1 MRSSNKGQQSSNL
14 RGLKVSCRNRLLLA
28 RPLLAL
34 AGGETTQSNPQ
45 KPSRTR
51 FGALVLGKVLALA
64 SYILCLTPFG
74 GCSSGPSNPP
84 VSVPLPAPEIKEAAN
99 CAKERGDHGAN
110 IYKCPS
116 ELGPIFVTTVKD
128 CSIPEKFTFQ
138 ATTRQLLVGVMDLTV
153 MSQDPVS
160 FNSHKALRSVVHGT
174 MDVDPFIMSIYTFH
188 QNECVTDLVVWRES
202 SRQKPSSEDTDHFT
216 RVSSDIAQRLVPKLI
231 PAKGSSSPSPDNM
244 ESNRAAG

>member
-1 MRSSNKGQQSSNL
+1 MYPVLSCGASQKFCMRSSNKGQQSSDL
-14 RGLKVSCRNRLLLA
+14 RGLKVSCRDRLLLA

-34 AGGETTQSNPQ
+34 AGGETSQSNPQ
-45 KPSRTR
+45 KPFRTR
-51 FGALVLGKVLALA
+51 FGALVLGKVLAFT
-64 SYILCLTPFG
+64 SYILCLVPFG

-153 MSQDPVS
+153 MSHIKTTASP
-160 FNSHKALRSVVHGT
+160 T
-174 MDVDPFIMSIYTFH
+174 
-188 QNECVTDLVVWRES
+188 
-202 SRQKPSSEDTDHFT
+202 
-216 RVSSDIAQRLVPKLI
+216 
-231 PAKGSSSPSPDNM
+231 SSSGGELLMGSPRLTIPPN
-244 ESNRAAG
+244 SPR